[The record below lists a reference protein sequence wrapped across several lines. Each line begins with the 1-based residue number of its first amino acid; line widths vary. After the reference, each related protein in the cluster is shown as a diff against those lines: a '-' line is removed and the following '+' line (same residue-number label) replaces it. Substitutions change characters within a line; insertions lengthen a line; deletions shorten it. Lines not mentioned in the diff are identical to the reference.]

1 MAWNVEIIEEL
12 DKETVT
18 NLPSFRIIKLPTSSI
33 SSRKISLMYTENNNN
48 TMSSEENMVKVNK
61 TAVKIEIRE
70 VRRR

>member
-33 SSRKISLMYTENNNN
+33 SSHKISLMYTENNNN